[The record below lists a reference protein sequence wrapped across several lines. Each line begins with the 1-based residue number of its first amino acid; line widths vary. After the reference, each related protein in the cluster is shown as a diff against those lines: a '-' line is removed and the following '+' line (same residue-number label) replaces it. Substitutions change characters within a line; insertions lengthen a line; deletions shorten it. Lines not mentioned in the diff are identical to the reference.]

1 MARQVE
7 IRNIDTYYFSDT
19 SFNLLMQ
26 NRIRRVLVVCSSYDF
41 FMLEE
46 DGRIDEHIFNEY
58 VSLNLRYPPIFVHAD
73 SARTAFSILDSDRI
87 DLIIEMLSIGDVD
100 TFELAKQ
107 FRDMYPAIPIVIL
120 THFSREV
127 SLKLENEDLSAIDY
141 VFCWLGNADILL
153 AIIKLIED
161 RRNADFD
168 IQKVG
173 VQAILLVED
182 SIRFISSF
190 LPNLYQI
197 VLQQSMEF
205 MKEALNE
212 HQKSLRRR
220 GRPKVLL
227 AQNFDDA
234 VAVYEKYKPN
244 ILGIIS
250 DVTFKKTANRKDPKF
265 QGGIE
270 FCKLVRSDDKNLPF
284 LLQSSDLSIEKT
296 ARALGAGFLHK
307 HSKNLLNEA
316 KDYILHNFGFGEFV
330 FRHPKTLEPVAV
342 AGDLKELQQII
353 MKIPDEVLEYHGSHD
368 DISKWLNARALF
380 PIAQIFKPLHREDFK
395 CVDDLRNYIYKA
407 ISSFRTIKAIGT
419 IAEFDKHVYD
429 EYLKFS
435 RIGGGSLGGKARGLA
450 FFNSIIQQEQ
460 LSEKF
465 RDVIITIPR
474 TIVLSTEV
482 YDEFMESNNLYRISM
497 SGMTDEEI
505 IACFIRSRMPDYLTE
520 DLEAILR
527 HAKNPI
533 AVRSSSKLE
542 DSFYQPFAGIYNTYM
557 VPVTKD
563 HQLSLQLLERA
574 IKGVYASVYFKTSK
588 AYLSATSNIIDE
600 EKMGIILQEVCGNGY
615 GNMFYPTISGVARS
629 INFYPVSP
637 ETTND
642 GIASIAFGLGKLIAE
657 GGTALRFSPRYP
669 GKIWQL
675 SDPETALR
683 QTQKDFFALD
693 LDPKS
698 FVPSPDDK
706 INLLKL
712 NISDAEGQGT
722 LRHVASIYDFDNH
735 MIRDTFDFPGKKIIT
750 FANILQYKT
759 FPLAEILDK
768 ILEMGQKAM
777 NNPIEIEFAAN
788 LDTPPGAPK
797 IFNFLQIRPIVINEQ
812 NINFRIDKVNPE
824 DVILYSEK
832 AMGNGIYNSINSV
845 VYVKPEAFN
854 PARNKEIASE
864 LEKINDV
871 LSGHRQNYILI
882 GPGRWGSSDPW
893 LGIPI
898 KWAQI
903 SAARIIVESGLE
915 NYRIDPSQGT
925 HFFHNLTTFGVGYL
939 TINPYLNDGTYN
951 IGFLKD
957 QPAEYESD
965 YIRQVV
971 FQKPLRIEIDGKN
984 NKAVVYKPG
993 NEESLKI

>member
-1 MARQVE
+1 MARQVDV
-7 IRNIDTYYFSDT
+7 RNIDTYYFSDT

-58 VSLNLRYPPIFVHAD
+58 VSLNLRYPPVFVHAD
-73 SARTAFSILDSDRI
+73 SAKKTFSILDSDRI

-100 TFELAKQ
+100 AFELAKQ
-107 FRDMYPAIPIVIL
+107 LKEKYPTIPIVIL

-127 SLKLENEDLSAIDY
+127 SLKLENEDLSAVDY

-168 IQKVG
+168 IHQVG

-190 LPNLYQI
+190 LPSLYQI

-212 HQKSLRRR
+212 HQKMLRRR

-227 AQNFDDA
+227 AQNFDEA
-234 VAVYEKYKPN
+234 VLAYEKYKPN

-250 DVTFKKTANRKDPKF
+250 DVTFKKTFNRKDPKF

-270 FCKLVRSDDKNLPF
+270 FCKLVRSDDRNLPF
-284 LLQSSDLSIEKT
+284 LLQSSDLSIEKI
-296 ARALGAGFLHK
+296 ARKLGVGFLHK

-316 KDYILHNFGFGEFV
+316 KDYILRNFGFGEFV

-342 AGDLKELQQII
+342 ASDLKELQQII
-353 MKIPDEVLEYHGSHD
+353 MKIPDEVLEYHGQHD

-380 PIAQIFKPLHREDFK
+380 PIAQIFKPLQREDFK
-395 CVDDLRNYIYKA
+395 GIDDLRNYIYRA
-407 ISSFRTIKAIGT
+407 ISSFRTSKAIGT

-429 EYLKFS
+429 EYVKFS

-450 FFNSIIQQEQ
+450 FFNSVIQQEK

-465 RDVIITIPR
+465 KDVVISIPR
-474 TIVLSTEV
+474 TVVLSTEV
-482 YDEFMESNNLYRISM
+482 YDEFMESNDLYRVGM
-497 SGMTDEEI
+497 SGQSDEEI
-505 IACFIRSRMPDYLTE
+505 ISRFINSRLPDNVTE
-520 DLEAILR
+520 DLAAILR

-542 DSFYQPFAGIYNTYM
+542 DSFFQPFAGIYNTYM
-557 VPVTKD
+557 VPVTLD
-563 HQLSLQLLERA
+563 HSLSLRLLEAA
-574 IKGVYASVYFKTSK
+574 IKSVYASVFFKTSK

-600 EKMGIILQEVCGNGY
+600 EKMGIILQEVCGNRY
-615 GNMFYPTISGVARS
+615 GEIFYPTFSGVARS

-637 ETTND
+637 EKSHD
-642 GIASIAFGLGKLIAE
+642 GIALIAFGLGKLIAE

-669 GKIWQL
+669 GKILQL

-683 QTQKDFFALD
+683 ETQKNFYALN
-693 LDPKS
+693 LDPES
-698 FVPSPDDK
+698 FTPSPDDK

-722 LRHVASIYDFDNH
+722 LRYVASVYDFDNH
-735 MIRDTFDFPGKKIIT
+735 MIRDTFDFPGKKVVT

-759 FPLAEILDK
+759 FPLAEILDM
-768 ILEMGQKAM
+768 ILQLGQKAM

-788 LDTPPGAPK
+788 LDTPAGEPK

-812 NINFRIDKVNPE
+812 NINFRIDRVNPE

-832 AMGNGIYNSINSV
+832 AMGNGIYNSINNI

-854 PARNKEIASE
+854 PARNTEIAAE
-864 LEKINDV
+864 LEKINDA
-871 LSGHRQNYILI
+871 LAGRRQNYILI

-898 KWAQI
+898 KWVQI

-939 TINPYLNDGTYN
+939 TINPYLNEGIYN
-951 IGFLKD
+951 IGYLKG
-957 QPAEYESD
+957 QNAEYESEN
-965 YIRQVV
+965 IRHIA
-971 FQKPLRIEIDGKN
+971 FHKPLKIEIDGKN

-993 NEESLKI
+993 I

>member
-1 MARQVE
+1 MARQVDV
-7 IRNIDTYYFSDT
+7 RNIDTYYFSDT

-26 NRIRRVLVVCSSYDF
+26 NRIRRILVVCSSYDF

-58 VSLNLRYPPIFVHAD
+58 VSLNLRYPPVFVHAD
-73 SARTAFSILDSDRI
+73 SAKKAFSILDSDRI

-107 FRDMYPAIPIVIL
+107 LKGKYPTIPIVIL

-141 VFCWLGNADILL
+141 VFCWLGNADLLL

-168 IQKVG
+168 IHQVG

-212 HQKSLRRR
+212 HQKMLRRR

-227 AQNFDDA
+227 AQNFDEA
-234 VAVYEKYKPN
+234 VMAYEKYKPN

-250 DVTFKKTANRKDPKF
+250 DVTFKKTFNRKDPKF

-270 FCKLVRSDDKNLPF
+270 FCKLVRSDDRNLPF
-284 LLQSSDLSIEKT
+284 LLQSSDMSIEKT
-296 ARALGAGFLHK
+296 ARELGVGFLHK
-307 HSKNLLNEA
+307 HSKNLQNEA
-316 KDYILHNFGFGEFV
+316 KDYILRNFGFGEFV

-342 AGDLKELQQII
+342 ASDLKELQQII
-353 MKIPDEVLEYHGSHD
+353 MQIPDEVLEYHGQHD

-380 PIAQIFKPLHREDFK
+380 PIAQIFKPLQSEDFTNIN
-395 CVDDLRNYIYKA
+395 DLRNYIYRA
-407 ISSFRTIKAIGT
+407 ISSFRTSKAIGT

-429 EYLKFS
+429 EYLRFS

-450 FFNSIIQQEQ
+450 FFNSVIQQEK

-465 RDVIITIPR
+465 RDVVISIPR
-474 TIVLSTEV
+474 TVVLSTEV
-482 YDEFMESNNLYRISM
+482 YDEFMESNGLYRVGM
-497 SGMTDEEI
+497 SGHSDEEI
-505 IACFIRSRMPDYLTE
+505 IARFIKSRLPENVTE
-520 DLEAILR
+520 DLAAILR

-542 DSFYQPFAGIYNTYM
+542 DSFFQPFAGIYNTYM
-557 VPVTKD
+557 VPVTRD
-563 HQLSLQLLERA
+563 HSLSLRLIETA
-574 IKGVYASVYFKTSK
+574 IKSVYASVFFKTSK

-600 EKMGIILQEVCGNGY
+600 EKMGIILQEVCGNRY
-615 GNMFYPTISGVARS
+615 GDIFYPTFSGVARS
-629 INFYPVSP
+629 INFYPVHP
-637 ETTND
+637 EKSHD

-669 GKIWQL
+669 GKILQL

-683 QTQKDFFALD
+683 ETQKNFYALN
-693 LDPKS
+693 LDPES
-698 FVPSPDDK
+698 FTPSPDDK

-722 LRHVASIYDFDNH
+722 LRYVASIYDFDNH
-735 MIRDTFDFPGKKIIT
+735 MIRDTFDFPGKKIVT

-759 FPLAEILDK
+759 FPLADILDM
-768 ILEMGQKAM
+768 ILQLGQKAM

-788 LDTPPGAPK
+788 LDTPAGEPK

-812 NINFRIDKVNPE
+812 NINFRIESVNPDE
-824 DVILYSEK
+824 VILYSEM
-832 AMGNGIYNSINSV
+832 AMGNGIYNSITNI

-854 PARNKEIASE
+854 PARNKEIAAE
-864 LEKINDV
+864 LEKINDT
-871 LSGHRQNYILI
+871 LSGLRQNYILI

-939 TINPYLNDGTYN
+939 TINPYLNEGIYN
-951 IGFLKD
+951 IGFLNG
-957 QPAEYESD
+957 QPAGYESEN
-965 YIRQVV
+965 IRHIA
-971 FQKPLRIEIDGKN
+971 FAKPLKIEIDGKN
-984 NKAVVYKPG
+984 NKAVVYKP
-993 NEESLKI
+993 

>member
-1 MARQVE
+1 MARQVDV
-7 IRNIDTYYFSDT
+7 RNIDTYYFSDT

-26 NRIRRVLVVCSSYDF
+26 NRIRRILVVCSSYDF

-58 VSLNLRYPPIFVHAD
+58 VSLNLRYPPVFVHAD
-73 SARTAFSILDSDRI
+73 SAKKAFSILDSDRI

-107 FRDMYPAIPIVIL
+107 LKGKYPTIPIVIL

-127 SLKLENEDLSAIDY
+127 SMKLENEDLSAIDY
-141 VFCWLGNADILL
+141 VFCWLGNADLLL

-168 IQKVG
+168 IHQVG

-212 HQKSLRRR
+212 HQKMLRRR

-227 AQNFDDA
+227 AQNFDEA
-234 VAVYEKYKPN
+234 VMAYEKYKPN

-250 DVTFKKTANRKDPKF
+250 DVTFKKTFNRKDPKF

-270 FCKLVRSDDKNLPF
+270 FCRLVRSDDRNLPF
-284 LLQSSDLSIEKT
+284 LLQSSDMSIEKT
-296 ARALGAGFLHK
+296 ARELGVGFLHK
-307 HSKNLLNEA
+307 HSKNLQNEA
-316 KDYILHNFGFGEFV
+316 KDYILRNFGFGEFV

-342 AGDLKELQQII
+342 ASDLKELQQII
-353 MKIPDEVLEYHGSHD
+353 MQIPDEVLEYHGQHD

-380 PIAQIFKPLHREDFK
+380 PIAQIFKPLQSEDFTNIN
-395 CVDDLRNYIYKA
+395 DLRNYIYRA
-407 ISSFRTIKAIGT
+407 ISSFRTSKAIGT

-429 EYLKFS
+429 EYLRFS

-450 FFNSIIQQEQ
+450 FFNSVIQQEK

-465 RDVIITIPR
+465 RDVVISIPR
-474 TIVLSTEV
+474 TVVLSTEV
-482 YDEFMESNNLYRISM
+482 YDEFMESNGLYRVGM
-497 SGMTDEEI
+497 SGHSDEEI
-505 IACFIRSRMPDYLTE
+505 IARFIKSRLPENVTE
-520 DLEAILR
+520 DLAAILR

-542 DSFYQPFAGIYNTYM
+542 DSFFQPFAGIYNTYM
-557 VPVTKD
+557 VPVTRD
-563 HQLSLQLLERA
+563 HSLSLRLIETA
-574 IKGVYASVYFKTSK
+574 IKSVYASVFFKTSK

-600 EKMGIILQEVCGNGY
+600 EKMGIILQEVCGNRY
-615 GNMFYPTISGVARS
+615 GDIFYPTFSGVARS
-629 INFYPVSP
+629 INFYPVHP
-637 ETTND
+637 EKSHD

-669 GKIWQL
+669 GKILQL

-683 QTQKDFFALD
+683 ETQKNFYALN
-693 LDPKS
+693 LDPES
-698 FVPSPDDK
+698 FTPSPDDK

-722 LRHVASIYDFDNH
+722 LRYVASIYDFDNH
-735 MIRDTFDFPGKKIIT
+735 MIRDTFDFPGKKIVT

-759 FPLAEILDK
+759 FPLADILDM
-768 ILEMGQKAM
+768 ILQLGQKAM

-788 LDTPPGAPK
+788 LDTPAGEPK

-812 NINFRIDKVNPE
+812 NINFRIESVNPDE
-824 DVILYSEK
+824 VILYSEM
-832 AMGNGIYNSINSV
+832 AMGNGIYNSITNV

-854 PARNKEIASE
+854 PARNKEIAAE
-864 LEKINDV
+864 LEKINDT
-871 LSGHRQNYILI
+871 LSGLRQNYILI

-939 TINPYLNDGTYN
+939 TINPYLNEGIYN
-951 IGFLKD
+951 IGFLNG
-957 QPAEYESD
+957 QPAGYESEN
-965 YIRQVV
+965 IRHIA
-971 FQKPLRIEIDGKN
+971 FAKPLKIEIDGKN

-993 NEESLKI
+993 N

>member
-1 MARQVE
+1 MARQVDV
-7 IRNIDTYYFSDT
+7 RNIDTYYFSDT

-26 NRIRRVLVVCSSYDF
+26 NRIRRILVVCSSYDF

-58 VSLNLRYPPIFVHAD
+58 VSLNLRYPPVFVHAD
-73 SARTAFSILDSDRI
+73 SAKKAFSILDSDRI

-107 FRDMYPAIPIVIL
+107 LKGKYPTIPIVIL

-127 SLKLENEDLSAIDY
+127 SMKLENEDLSAIDY
-141 VFCWLGNADILL
+141 VFCWLGNADLLL

-168 IQKVG
+168 IHQVG

-212 HQKSLRRR
+212 HQKMLRRR

-227 AQNFDDA
+227 AQNFDEA
-234 VAVYEKYKPN
+234 VMAYEKYKPN

-250 DVTFKKTANRKDPKF
+250 DVTFKKTFNRKDPKF

-270 FCKLVRSDDKNLPF
+270 FCRLVRSDDRNLPF
-284 LLQSSDLSIEKT
+284 LLQSSDMSIEKT
-296 ARALGAGFLHK
+296 ARDLGVGFLHK
-307 HSKNLLNEA
+307 HSKNLQNEA
-316 KDYILHNFGFGEFV
+316 KDYILRNFGFGEFV

-342 AGDLKELQQII
+342 ASDLKELQQII
-353 MKIPDEVLEYHGSHD
+353 MQIPDEVLEYHGQHD

-380 PIAQIFKPLHREDFK
+380 PIAQIFKPLQSEDFTNIN
-395 CVDDLRNYIYKA
+395 DLRNYIYRA
-407 ISSFRTIKAIGT
+407 ISSFRTSKAIGT

-429 EYLKFS
+429 EYLRFS

-450 FFNSIIQQEQ
+450 FFNSVIQQEK

-465 RDVIITIPR
+465 RDVVISIPR
-474 TIVLSTEV
+474 TVVLSTEV
-482 YDEFMESNNLYRISM
+482 YDEFMESNGLYRVGM
-497 SGMTDEEI
+497 SGHSDEEI
-505 IACFIRSRMPDYLTE
+505 IARFIKSRLPENVTE
-520 DLEAILR
+520 DLAAILR

-542 DSFYQPFAGIYNTYM
+542 DSFFQPFAGIYNTYM
-557 VPVTKD
+557 VPVTRD
-563 HQLSLQLLERA
+563 HSLSLRLIETA
-574 IKGVYASVYFKTSK
+574 IKSVYASVFFKTSK

-600 EKMGIILQEVCGNGY
+600 EKMGIILQEVCGNRY
-615 GNMFYPTISGVARS
+615 GDIFYPTFSGVARS
-629 INFYPVSP
+629 INFYPVHP
-637 ETTND
+637 EKSHD

-669 GKIWQL
+669 GKILQL

-683 QTQKDFFALD
+683 ETQKNFYALN
-693 LDPKS
+693 LDPES
-698 FVPSPDDK
+698 FTPSPDDK

-722 LRHVASIYDFDNH
+722 LRYVASIYDFDNH
-735 MIRDTFDFPGKKIIT
+735 MIRDTFDFPGKKIVT

-759 FPLAEILDK
+759 FPLADILDM
-768 ILEMGQKAM
+768 ILQLGQKAM

-788 LDTPPGAPK
+788 LDTPAGEPK

-812 NINFRIDKVNPE
+812 NINFRIESVNPDE
-824 DVILYSEK
+824 VILYSEM
-832 AMGNGIYNSINSV
+832 AMGNGIYNSITNI

-854 PARNKEIASE
+854 PARNKEIAAE
-864 LEKINDV
+864 LEKINDT
-871 LSGHRQNYILI
+871 LSGLRQNYILI

-939 TINPYLNDGTYN
+939 TINPYLNEGIYN
-951 IGFLKD
+951 IGFLNG
-957 QPAEYESD
+957 QPAGYESEN
-965 YIRQVV
+965 IRHIA
-971 FQKPLRIEIDGKN
+971 FAKPLKIEIDGKN

-993 NEESLKI
+993 N

>member
-1 MARQVE
+1 MARQVDV
-7 IRNIDTYYFSDT
+7 RNIDTYYFSDT

-26 NRIRRVLVVCSSYDF
+26 NRIRRILVVCSSYDF

-58 VSLNLRYPPIFVHAD
+58 VSLNLRYPPVFVHAD
-73 SARTAFSILDSDRI
+73 SAKKAFSILDSDRI

-107 FRDMYPAIPIVIL
+107 LKGKYPTIPIVIL

-127 SLKLENEDLSAIDY
+127 SMKLENEDLSAIDY
-141 VFCWLGNADILL
+141 VFCWLGNADLLL

-168 IQKVG
+168 IHQVG

-212 HQKSLRRR
+212 HQKMLRRR

-227 AQNFDDA
+227 AQNFDEA
-234 VAVYEKYKPN
+234 VMAYEKYKPN

-250 DVTFKKTANRKDPKF
+250 DVTFKKTFNRKDPKF

-270 FCKLVRSDDKNLPF
+270 FCKLVRSDDRNLPF
-284 LLQSSDLSIEKT
+284 LLQSSDMSIEKT
-296 ARALGAGFLHK
+296 ARELGVGFLHK
-307 HSKNLLNEA
+307 HSKNLQNEA
-316 KDYILHNFGFGEFV
+316 KDYILRNFGFGEFV

-342 AGDLKELQQII
+342 ASDLKELQQII
-353 MKIPDEVLEYHGSHD
+353 MQIPDEVLEYHGQHD

-380 PIAQIFKPLHREDFK
+380 PIAQIFKPLQSEDFTNIN
-395 CVDDLRNYIYKA
+395 DLRNYIYRA
-407 ISSFRTIKAIGT
+407 ISSFRTSKAIGT

-429 EYLKFS
+429 EYLRFS

-450 FFNSIIQQEQ
+450 FFNSVIQQEK

-465 RDVIITIPR
+465 RDVVISIPR
-474 TIVLSTEV
+474 TVVLSTEV
-482 YDEFMESNNLYRISM
+482 YDEFMESNGLYRVGM
-497 SGMTDEEI
+497 SGHSDEEI
-505 IACFIRSRMPDYLTE
+505 IARFIKSRLPENVTE
-520 DLEAILR
+520 DLAAILR

-542 DSFYQPFAGIYNTYM
+542 DSFFQPFAGIYNTYM
-557 VPVTKD
+557 VPVTRD
-563 HQLSLQLLERA
+563 HSLSLRLIETA
-574 IKGVYASVYFKTSK
+574 IKSVYASVFFKTSK

-600 EKMGIILQEVCGNGY
+600 EKMGIILQEVCGNRY
-615 GNMFYPTISGVARS
+615 GDIFYPTFSGVARS
-629 INFYPVSP
+629 INFYPVHP
-637 ETTND
+637 EKSHD

-669 GKIWQL
+669 GKILQL

-683 QTQKDFFALD
+683 ETQKNFYALN
-693 LDPKS
+693 LDPES
-698 FVPSPDDK
+698 FTPSPDDK

-722 LRHVASIYDFDNH
+722 LRYVASIYDFDNH
-735 MIRDTFDFPGKKIIT
+735 MIRDTFDFPGKKIVT

-759 FPLAEILDK
+759 FPLADILDM
-768 ILEMGQKAM
+768 ILQLGQKAM

-788 LDTPPGAPK
+788 LDTPAGEPK

-812 NINFRIDKVNPE
+812 NINFRIESVNPDE
-824 DVILYSEK
+824 VILYSEM
-832 AMGNGIYNSINSV
+832 AMGNGIYNSITNI

-854 PARNKEIASE
+854 PARNKEIAAE
-864 LEKINDV
+864 LEKINDT
-871 LSGHRQNYILI
+871 LSGLRQNYILI

-939 TINPYLNDGTYN
+939 TINPYLNEGIYN
-951 IGFLKD
+951 IGFLNG
-957 QPAEYESD
+957 QPAGYESEN
-965 YIRQVV
+965 IRHIA
-971 FQKPLRIEIDGKN
+971 FAKPLKIEIDGKN

-993 NEESLKI
+993 N

>member
-1 MARQVE
+1 MSRQIEVS
-7 IRNIDTYYFSDT
+7 NIDTYYFSDT

-26 NRIRRVLVVCSSYDF
+26 NRIRRVLVICSSYDF

-58 VSLNLRYPPIFVHAD
+58 VSLNLRYPPAFVHAD
-73 SARTAFSILDSDRI
+73 SAKKAFSVLDTDRI

-107 FRDMYPAIPIVIL
+107 LKEKYPKIPIVIL

-153 AIIKLIED
+153 AIIKLLED

-168 IQKVG
+168 ITQIG
-173 VQAILLVED
+173 VQAIILVED
-182 SIRFISSF
+182 SIRYISSF
-190 LPNLYQI
+190 LPSLYQI
-197 VLQQSMEF
+197 VLQQTMEF

-227 AQNFDDA
+227 AQNFEEA
-234 VAVYEKYKPN
+234 ALLYEKYRPN

-250 DVTFKKTANRKDPKF
+250 DVSFKKTGNRKDSKF

-270 FCKLVRSDDKNLPF
+270 FCKLVRSGDRNLPF
-284 LLQSSDLSIEKT
+284 LLQSSDISNEKY
-296 ARALGAGFLHK
+296 AAELGVGFLHK
-307 HSKNLLNEA
+307 HSKNLLNDA
-316 KDYILHNFGFGEFV
+316 KDYILRNFGFGEFV

-342 AGDLKELQQII
+342 AKDLKELQQLI
-353 MKIPDEVLEYHGSHD
+353 MKIPDEVLEYHGRHD

-380 PIAQIFKPLHREDFK
+380 PIAQIFKPLQREDFT
-395 CVDDLRNYIYKA
+395 CIDDLRKYIYKA
-407 ISSFRTIKAIGT
+407 ISSFRTSKAIGT

-429 EYLKFS
+429 EYLRFS

-450 FFNSIIQQEQ
+450 FFNAVIQQEK

-465 RDVIITIPR
+465 KNVIISIPR

-482 YDEFMESNNLYRISM
+482 FEEFMENNNLYAIGT
-497 SGMTDEEI
+497 SGLSDEEI
-505 IACFIRSRMPDYLTE
+505 ISRFINCKLPEYVTPDLT
-520 DLEAILR
+520 AILT
-527 HAKNPI
+527 HARNPI

-542 DSFYQPFAGIYNTYM
+542 DSYYQPFAGIYNTYM
-557 VPVTKD
+557 VPVTRD
-563 HQLSLQLLERA
+563 VSLSLRLMEIA
-574 IKGVYASVYFKTSK
+574 IKSVYASVYFKTSK
-588 AYLSATSNIIDE
+588 AYISATSNIIDE
-600 EKMGIILQEVCGNGY
+600 EKMGIILQEVCGKSY
-615 GNMFYPTISGVARS
+615 GNIFYPTLSGVARS
-629 INFYPVSP
+629 INFYPISP
-637 ETTND
+637 EKSHD
-642 GIASIAFGLGKLIAE
+642 GIASVAFGLGKFIAE
-657 GGTALRFSPRYP
+657 GGNALRFSPRYP
-669 GKIWQL
+669 NKILQL
-675 SDPETALR
+675 SDPEMALR
-683 QTQKDFFALD
+683 GTQKYFYALD
-693 LDPKS
+693 LNPEN
-698 FVPSPDDK
+698 FRPSPDDK

-712 NISDAEGQGT
+712 NINDAEGHGT
-722 LRHVASIYDFDNH
+722 LRYVSSIYDLDNH
-735 MIRDTFDFPGKKIIT
+735 MIRDTFDYPGKKIIT
-750 FANILQYKT
+750 FSNILQYKT
-759 FPLAEILDK
+759 FPLAEILDM
-768 ILEMGQKAM
+768 ILQLGQNAM

-788 LDTPPGAPK
+788 LDTPEGDPK

-812 NINFRIDKVNPE
+812 SINFKIDKVNPE
-824 DVILYSEK
+824 EVILYSEK
-832 AMGNGIYNSINSV
+832 AMGNGNYNLINDV
-845 VYVKPEAFN
+845 VYVKPDVFN
-854 PARNKEIASE
+854 PARSKEIASE
-864 LEKINDV
+864 LEKINDI
-871 LSGHRQNYILI
+871 LTEKHLNYILI

-903 SAARIIVESGLE
+903 SSARVIVESGLE

-939 TINPYLNDGTYN
+939 TINPYQNDGIYN
-951 IGFLKD
+951 IDFLTA
-957 QPAEYESD
+957 QAASYESD
-965 YIRQVV
+965 FIRHIA
-971 FQKPLRIEIDGKN
+971 FQKPIKIEIDGKN

-993 NEESLKI
+993 N